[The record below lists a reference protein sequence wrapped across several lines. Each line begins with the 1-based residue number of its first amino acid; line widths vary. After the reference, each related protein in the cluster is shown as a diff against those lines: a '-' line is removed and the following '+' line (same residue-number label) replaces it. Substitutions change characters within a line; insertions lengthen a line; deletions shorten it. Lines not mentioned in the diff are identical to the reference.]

1 MREWHSQNQSR
12 HPIRRGEK
20 TQYFIPFFAVGDN
33 STYVRSGRVYFHAED
48 YEPLLGATSS
58 YLSPEVLYYASD
70 WPHWDTEF
78 PENITQLSQ
87 RQDLSPADKR
97 WLLSDT
103 AKKLYKL
110 TE

>member
-1 MREWHSQNQSR
+1 VLDEVGK
-12 HPIRRGEK
+12 RGQVETPVC
-20 TQYFIPFFAVGDN
+20 TQKP

-48 YEPLLGATSS
+48 YEPLLGATAS

-70 WPHWDTEF
+70 RPHWDTEF
-78 PENITQLSQ
+78 PANITQLSQ

-97 WLLSDT
+97 WLLAAT

-110 TE
+110 NA